1 MTCVMA
7 AWVSA
12 VNGREATTSPRDA
25 KRVLRA
31 AAIVLLIALATALGG
46 ALLWRLNRVIVPGV
60 FALAVSTG
68 MGSWLAGIV
77 RRMLPGPSAGA
88 TRLWTALAA
97 EVVALL
103 AWGLLTGGAAG
114 IILHLP
120 PLPSPDW
127 YGLTQLTFGLAAVV
141 LTLSAWRSSRGAPAA
156 GIDRAL
162 TASTLTPAISD
173 PTPTQ
178 PIRTTAIRHA
188 GTPAAAHIRVAN
200 EPRPAPQSRLGVGRF
215 RWPAW
220 PRFPF
225 LPTGRLSW
233 RRRRVQLVGS
243 EEHRCPYCLEIVEKD
258 DPRGVVVCR
267 VCHTRHHGDCWAE
280 TGMCQVPHYHK

>member
-1 MTCVMA
+1 
-7 AWVSA
+7 
-12 VNGREATTSPRDA
+12 
-25 KRVLRA
+25 VLRA
-31 AAIVLLIALATALGG
+31 AAIVLLTALATALGG

-60 FALAVSTG
+60 FALAVSAG
-68 MGSWLAGIV
+68 MGLWLAGIV
-77 RRMLPGPSAGA
+77 RRILPGPSAGA
-88 TRLWTALAA
+88 TRLWSALAA
-97 EVVALL
+97 EVVTLL
-103 AWGLLTGGAAG
+103 ALGLLTGGAAG
-114 IILHLP
+114 IVLHLP
-120 PLPSPDW
+120 PPPSPDW
-127 YGLTQLTFGLAAVV
+127 YGLTQLSFGLAAVV
-141 LTLSAWRSSRGAPAA
+141 LTLSAWRSRRAAPAA
-156 GIDRAL
+156 VIDRTL
-162 TASTLTPAISD
+162 TAPAVTSAITD

-188 GTPAAAHIRVAN
+188 GTPAAARLYMAN
-200 EPRPAPQSRLGVGRF
+200 EPRPAPQSRLGVGRL
-215 RWPAW
+215 RWPVW